1 MSDEC
6 GTRHMN
12 TNSAEQIFLHSIGSS
27 GVLFDLRKN
36 QHPAIVSGWTNSRLE
51 SEGELTHFGFVG
63 SGSASLACTNG
74 TFELKAGM
82 YFALPGEGAVEGSG
96 RGFVV
101 SLVDYQ
107 GLFQLGGPVERTG
120 RLRYIDGCSDT
131 LLIAP
136 PKLGDPCLNL
146 LHIPPHTN
154 QTAHTHPSIRVGMVL
169 DGEGFCRTPD
179 NEVRL
184 EPGLVFVI
192 QTDGLHSFHTAEKS
206 LRIVAWHPDSDFG
219 PTDETHPMV
228 NRTLVNGVSIND
240 QRASQ

>member
-1 MSDEC
+1 MDS
-6 GTRHMN
+6 T
-12 TNSAEQIFLHSIGSS
+12 TAEQVFLHSIDSS
-27 GVLFDLRKN
+27 GVLFNLRTN
-36 QHPAIVSGWTNSRLE
+36 QHPTVVNGWANSQLELE
-51 SEGELTHFGFVG
+51 SGSTHFGFVG
-63 SGSASLACTNG
+63 SGSVRLTARNG

-82 YFALPGEGAVEGSG
+82 YFALPDEGVVKGVG
-96 RGFVV
+96 RGFVA
-101 SLVDYQ
+101 SLIGHN
-107 GLFQLGGPVERTG
+107 GLFQIGGPVERTG

-131 LLIAP
+131 LLVAP

-146 LHIPPHTN
+146 LHIPPQTN

-169 DGEGFCRTPD
+169 DGEGFCRTKD

-192 QTDGLHSFHTAEKS
+192 QTDGVHSFHTTEQS

-228 NRTLVNGVSIND
+228 NRTQVNGLPIHSH
-240 QRASQ
+240 RGSQ